1 VCNDVD
7 ADGLVTLGMVLVCA
21 FVEDMFE
28 LCGVFVWEFADGG
41 EDMFCVHVEGG
52 EMGSQIN
59 ENVVP
64 EWRQGRRCERDLC
77 ETRLFACLILSN

>member
-59 ENVVP
+59 EMLYQ
-64 EWRQGRRCERDLC
+64 RGGRDVDVS
-77 ETRLFACLILSN
+77 ETCVRHNCLLV

>member
-59 ENVVP
+59 EMLY
-64 EWRQGRRCERDLC
+64 QSGGRDVDVS
-77 ETRLFACLILSN
+77 ETCVRHDCLLV

>member
-59 ENVVP
+59 AMLYQ
-64 EWRQGRRCERDLC
+64 RGGRDVDVS
-77 ETRLFACLILSN
+77 ETCVRHNCLLV

>member
-21 FVEDMFE
+21 FGEDMFE
-28 LCGVFVWEFADGG
+28 LCGEFVWEFADGG

-59 ENVVP
+59 EMLYQ
-64 EWRQGRRCERDLC
+64 RGGRDIDVS
-77 ETRLFACLILSN
+77 ETCVRHNCLLV